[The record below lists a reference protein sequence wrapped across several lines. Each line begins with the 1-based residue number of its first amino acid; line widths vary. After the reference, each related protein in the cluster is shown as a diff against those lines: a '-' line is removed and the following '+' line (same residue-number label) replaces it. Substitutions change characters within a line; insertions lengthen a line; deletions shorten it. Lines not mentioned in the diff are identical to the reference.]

1 MLIGGVPIELY
12 GAKQLTVDF
21 APTAQNTTYEWNA
34 GARLPIL
41 VDSRVTFKTLTVVMK
56 VTGENRQEI
65 NRNISRLHAL
75 AAGEASYQLNGYPGW
90 AFIGVLQEEPA
101 VNKTIDPRVYK
112 LTMKVTGYMRDVAQ
126 RVIEIDKQAAQYVF
140 AEGTRDTPIM
150 IEVTPSFDLSQF
162 TLRGIAE
169 REIIINDL
177 TKDST
182 IYIDGLTGTV
192 TENGQNKFNDVIMFE
207 FPRLKAGEQ
216 LLTFSESVCRI
227 VIRYYPMWL

>member
-1 MLIGGVPIELY
+1 MLINGVPVELY

-21 APTAQNTTYEWNA
+21 APSVQNTAYEWNA

-41 VDSRVTFKTLTVVMK
+41 VDNRATFKTLTVVMK
-56 VTGENRQEI
+56 VTGENRQEV

-112 LTMKVTGYMRDVAQ
+112 LTMKVTGYMRDIAQ
-126 RVIEIDKQAAQYVF
+126 RVIEIDKQATQYVF